1 MQELTNNFNQKNLD
15 VKEKVLVFDIE
26 TQRGFNE
33 ISTISEMG
41 IAVAVSCDCKNC
53 EYKYYTEENSQ
64 ELIEDIFNADIVV
77 GYNCISFDYTVLQG
91 YTDRDFSSV
100 KTVDMMRIVQRS
112 LGFRPKL
119 DNLLEATFG
128 EKKTADGLQS
138 LRWYKQGKMDLI
150 KEYCYHDVR
159 LTTALYEF
167 GRDNGFVWA
176 RNKSGLKVQVQVK
189 W

>member
-1 MQELTNNFNQKNLD
+1 METTTDNIQEIPDLKQN
-15 VKEKVLVFDIE
+15 VLVFDIE

-33 ISTISEMG
+33 IRSISDMG
-41 IAVAVSCDCKNC
+41 VAVAVSCNC
-53 EYKYYTEENSQ
+53 SNTEYKYYTEDNVQ
-64 ELIEDIFNADIVV
+64 ELIDDIFNADVVV
-77 GYNCISFDYTVLQG
+77 GYNCIHFDYTVLKG
-91 YTDRDFSSV
+91 YTDKDFSSI
-100 KTVDMMRIVQRS
+100 KTIDMMQIVQRS

-138 LRWYKQGKMDLI
+138 LRWYKQGKIDLI

-167 GRDNGFVWA
+167 GRDNGYVWV
-176 RNKSGLKVQVQVK
+176 RNKSGLRVQVQIT
-189 W
+189 WH

>member
-1 MQELTNNFNQKNLD
+1 MEAITDNIQKNTNL
-15 VKEKVLVFDIE
+15 KQNVLVFDVE

-33 ISTISEMG
+33 IRNISEMG
-41 IAVAVSCDCKNC
+41 LAVAVSCDCKNA
-53 EYKYYTEENSQ
+53 EYKYYTEENVL
-64 ELIEDIFNADIVV
+64 ELVEDIFNADVVV
-77 GYNCISFDYTVLQG
+77 GYNCISFDYAVLMG
-91 YTDRDFSSV
+91 YTDKNFSSI
-100 KTVDMMRIVQRS
+100 KTIDMMRIVQRS

-138 LRWYKQGKMDLI
+138 LRWYKQGRLDLI

-167 GRDNGFVWA
+167 GRDNGYIWA
-176 RNKSGLKVQVQVK
+176 KNKGGIRAQVQVS